1 MTFADLI
8 HRAFAWLYNNKQSV
22 LGTLTAGLAFVQAS
36 PTLRNLLEPAAYE
49 WTMFGIGL
57 LMVLFAR
64 SASGGSMVSKV
75 LPPSIPAEKPPTKEA
90 GFVRPLML
98 AMLLAVSIPI
108 TALTVTSCTAIG
120 LQPAK
125 SFEEGWAYALGQ
137 TTALRQAATDGLNA
151 GTLTVED
158 GEYVLK
164 VTDQSRALLDAA
176 RAAHSAGDVQTA
188 EGRLAL
194 VTSVLAQIQAYL
206 RSKGGAS

>member
-36 PTLRNLLEPAAYE
+36 PTLRNLLAPATYE
-49 WTMFGIGL
+49 WTMFAIGL

-64 SASGGSMVSKV
+64 SAAGGTVVSKV
-75 LPPSIPAEKPPTKEA
+75 LPPSITAERPTKE
-90 GFVRPLML
+90 GGYVRPLML
-98 AMLLAVSIPI
+98 AVLLAVSIPI
-108 TALTVTSCTAIG
+108 TALTVTSCASIG

-125 SFEEGWAYALGQ
+125 SFDEGWAYALGQ
-137 TTALRQAATDGLNA
+137 TTALRQAAADGVRT
-151 GTLTVED
+151 GSLTADD

-176 RAAHSAGDVQTA
+176 RAAHGAGDVETA

-194 VTSVLAQIQAYL
+194 TTSILAQLQAYL
-206 RSKGGAS
+206 RAKGGAS